1 MKTLTISCLVLLSF
15 YANAQPAPPPS
26 HNPAPIPGLVYLAA
40 GGAAL
45 AFRHY
50 KNHRNPDN

>member
-1 MKTLTISCLVLLSF
+1 MKSLLIIFLLVLSYDSF
-15 YANAQPAPPPS
+15 SQPAPPPS

-45 AFRHY
+45 AFRQMQR
-50 KNHRNPDN
+50 KKSDDN